1 MSDIPDPESAQGDD
15 IDVDDARADGP
26 DDVYNPSEVQV
37 TRGREQGLGMGA
49 RDLQLQRDA
58 HGGDSESETE
68 RLMRATAPQ
77 SGLTGLPDS
86 DAQTSPGAQ
95 PSYPVAD
102 DDDVAADEMD
112 DGDSRE
118 DSNGR
123 A

>member
-15 IDVDDARADGP
+15 VDVDDAQADGP
-26 DDVYNPSEVQV
+26 DDVYNPSDVQV

-49 RDLQLQRDA
+49 RDLLMQRDA
-58 HGGDSESETE
+58 HGGDSETESE
-68 RLMRATAPQ
+68 RLMRATAPK

-86 DAQTSPGAQ
+86 DAQTSPSAQ

-102 DDDVAADEMD
+102 GDDVSD
-112 DGDSRE
+112 DSDSRE